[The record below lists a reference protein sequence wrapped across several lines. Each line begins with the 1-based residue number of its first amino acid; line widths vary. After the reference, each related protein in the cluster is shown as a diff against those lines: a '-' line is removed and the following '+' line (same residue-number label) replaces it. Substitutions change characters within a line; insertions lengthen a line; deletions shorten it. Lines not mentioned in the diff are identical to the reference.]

1 MPKRLTTCSRR
12 AGTQKHSPLI
22 PRIAFILGTRPEAIK
37 LAPVILEMRRRRSRL
52 QPVVISTGQQA
63 DLVGP
68 ALETFGLRPDVDLHV
83 MRPRQSLARLTSRCL
98 TRISDALQT
107 ERPEIVVVQGDTTSA
122 LAGAQAAFLERI
134 PVAHVEAG
142 LRTGNLAAPFPEE
155 ANRQMI
161 SRLAELHFAP
171 TVDAKANLLA
181 EGIDAGK
188 IEVTGNT
195 VVDAIEW
202 LHPQIAETPLRL
214 AVPHSQKLV
223 LVTAHRRENLGQPL
237 RAICD
242 AVVRLARQR
251 RELHF
256 AFVTH
261 PNPAAAETVR
271 RRLADRNRI
280 TLLPPLPYLE
290 TLRLVAASWLILTDS
305 GGLQEEAPSFSRPVL
320 VLRDHTERTE
330 GLAAGVARLVGT
342 KTDAIMHEVITLLDS
357 PTAPAQSLTG
367 TNPYGDGHAAERIIA
382 AFRGLIG
389 SSLRVSRN
397 SRVA

>member
-1 MPKRLTTCSRR
+1 MSQPTRV
-12 AGTQKHSPLI
+12 
-22 PRIAFILGTRPEAIK
+22 AFVLGTRPEAIK
-37 LAPVILEMRRRRSRL
+37 LAPVILRMRQRRGRL
-52 QPVVISTGQQA
+52 QPVIISTGQQA

-68 ALETFGLRPDVDLHV
+68 ALATFGLRPDVDLRV
-83 MRPRQSLARLTSRCL
+83 MRPGQSLARLASRCL
-98 TRISDALQT
+98 TRISDSLLAV
-107 ERPEIVVVQGDTTSA
+107 RPDIVVVQGDTISA

-181 EGIDAGK
+181 DGIDAGK

-202 LHPQIAETPLRL
+202 LRPQIAETPLPL
-214 AVPHSQKLV
+214 AVSPSQKLV
-223 LVTAHRRENLGQPL
+223 LVTAHRRENFGRPL

-242 AVVRLARQR
+242 AVARLARQR

-261 PNPAAAETVR
+261 PNPAAAETA
-271 RRLADRNRI
+271 RRLLAGRDRI
-280 TLLPPLPYLE
+280 MLLPPLPYLE

-330 GLAAGVARLVGT
+330 GITAGVARLVGT
-342 KTDAIMHEVITLLDS
+342 NAETIIREVITRLDS
-357 PTAPAQSLTG
+357 PPAPAQSLTG
-367 TNPYGDGHAAERIIA
+367 INPFGDGRAAERIIA
-382 AFRGLIG
+382 ALRGLIG
-389 SSLRVSRN
+389 SSLRASRN
-397 SRVA
+397 SSLS